1 MGLIASIPMD
11 DWPERHAE
19 VGVGWA
25 ATGPTGWTGQLG
37 AAATGTPP
45 AGPDGHL

>member
-1 MGLIASIPMD
+1 MGLIASMPMY
-11 DWPERHAE
+11 DWPEQHAE

-25 ATGPTGWTGQLG
+25 ATWSTGCIGQPG
-37 AAATGTPP
+37 TAATGTPP